1 VFDPFTQGVITAA
14 EAGSLLRLDS
24 LTVISIILGSGAL
37 PASLSNF
44 ISTSSVFRVPLAPG
58 SAIERVISREA
69 RLAESV
75 LVTFPSSSPPPS
87 WLRPLSEN
95 VVWLPVPEHSENRSI
110 GYSVFQALDFV
121 FSKAGAPNHEIRI
134 VYGDT
139 ITDIVGKDIVAVG
152 HTTEPEDWSYAPEN
166 LTEMRINSRTSDKE
180 PRVITGLF
188 SFSDGKLFYELLKG
202 QNVKLSSKRG
212 FEPFYFAIQE
222 YAKSHP
228 GSLQFKLDEDWQD
241 YGHLNTYMS
250 ARKAFMEGRNVNSF
264 GASEKSLFITKNS
277 SRRQKL
283 RNEAVW
289 FRDIPDELFR
299 FLPRVVLPPSMENY
313 QVQFIPAITLSEKI
327 LYGETELIDWEFIH
341 KALENWLSEAASF
354 VISSEE
360 DGQSQFE
367 PKWFEE
373 YFSDRL
379 EQVVSEGSLNQKI
392 SAVLKTEKHIIDQA
406 VASVSTLMRRQQ
418 SVVVHGD
425 LIMSNVLVSERDRL
439 FKLIDPR
446 GGFSSQSIYGPPLY
460 EWAKMAQSIFGRY
473 EEILCGEYLWIEGE
487 GLGSVS
493 FFEDSQRSSNY
504 EKMQLWFERTCPN
517 LSEAIRLAGLLLISA
532 VPFHLEDPKRSLA
545 MISRGLEMIEAA

>member
-1 VFDPFTQGVITAA
+1 M
-14 EAGSLLRLDS
+14 
-24 LTVISIILGSGAL
+24 ISIILGSGAL
-37 PASLSNF
+37 PASLSSF

-69 RLAESV
+69 RLADSV

-87 WLRPLSEN
+87 WLRSLSQN
-95 VVWLPVPEHSENRSI
+95 VVWLPVPESSENRSI
-110 GYSVFQALDFV
+110 GYSVLQALDFV
-121 FSKAGAPNHEIRI
+121 FSEGGAPNHEIRI

-166 LTEMRINSRTSDKE
+166 LTEMRINSRTSDTE

-188 SFSDGKLFYELLKG
+188 SFCDGHLLYELLK
-202 QNVKLSSKRG
+202 KLNLELSLKRG

-228 GSLQFKLDEDWQD
+228 ASLQFKLDEGWQD

-327 LYGETELIDWEFIH
+327 LYGETDLIDWDFIH
-341 KALENWLSEAASF
+341 KSLENWLTEAASF
-354 VISSEE
+354 AISSEE
-360 DGQSQFE
+360 DPQSQFE
-367 PKWFEE
+367 PKWFEG

-379 EQVVSEGSLNQKI
+379 EKVTTEASLNQKI
-392 SAVLKTEKHIIDQA
+392 SAVLKAEKHRIDRA
-406 VASVSTLMRRQQ
+406 VASVSTLMSRQQ

-425 LIMSNVLVSERDRL
+425 LILSNVLVSERDRL

-446 GGFSSQSIYGPPLY
+446 GGFSNQSVYGPPLY

-473 EEILCGEYLWIEGE
+473 EEILCGEYRWIDGE

-493 FFEDSQRSSNY
+493 FFEDGHRNSNY
-504 EKMQLWFERTCPN
+504 QKMRHWFDRTCPN
-517 LSEAIRLAGLLLISA
+517 LSEAIQLAGLLLISA

-545 MISRGLEMIEAA
+545 MICRGLEMIEAE